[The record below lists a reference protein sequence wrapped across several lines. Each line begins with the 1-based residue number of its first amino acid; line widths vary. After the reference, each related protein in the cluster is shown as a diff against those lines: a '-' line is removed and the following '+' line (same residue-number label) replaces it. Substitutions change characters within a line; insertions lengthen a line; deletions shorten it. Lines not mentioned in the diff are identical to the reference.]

1 MVLVVIY
8 IYKNENKFFAK
19 SFNIPKGQENQSFLR
34 KEYRYIFSSNTES
47 SLEKQKWNFAFLK
60 KANNSI
66 ATKLCANLL
75 NDR

>member
-1 MVLVVIY
+1 MKINPFYVR
-8 IYKNENKFFAK
+8 
-19 SFNIPKGQENQSFLR
+19 NID
-34 KEYRYIFSSNTES
+34 IFSSNTES